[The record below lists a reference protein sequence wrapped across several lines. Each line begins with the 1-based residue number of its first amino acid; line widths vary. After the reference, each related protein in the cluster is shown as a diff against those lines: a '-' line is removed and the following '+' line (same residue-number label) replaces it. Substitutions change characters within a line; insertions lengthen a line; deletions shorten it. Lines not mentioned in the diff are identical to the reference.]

1 MLVSRAFYPTTRST
15 LRHAPHPL
23 HPHADSRH
31 ECDQRDGLQYSY
43 VEHDGRSAAKEVIKD
58 PLNNVQLTIRW
69 VKVAGLQETDGQFRR

>member
-1 MLVSRAFYPTTRST
+1 M
-15 LRHAPHPL
+15 
-23 HPHADSRH
+23 
-31 ECDQRDGLQYSY
+31 QYSY